1 MTLNIQKNKK
11 DIEII
16 AINGTPVESDHI
28 RAIEAILFA
37 ANTPLSLEMI
47 RDRIQHN
54 VAVPLPVRDIVLYLR
69 DFYKNR
75 GFILWESDGFW
86 SFRTHADMTPFLSM
100 DKTFDKKLSKA
111 ALETMAIIAYHQ
123 PLTRADIETI
133 RGVAVHK
140 GTLDVLME
148 CGWIKPGRRRETA
161 GRPLTWV
168 TTNDFLVHFGLENLN
183 DLPRLD
189 DLKSAGLLDRRP
201 AIENTLAGGIENG
214 LLFDQQNEPDE
225 SE

>member
-1 MTLNIQKNKK
+1 
-11 DIEII
+11 
-16 AINGTPVESDHI
+16 
-28 RAIEAILFA
+28 
-37 ANTPLSLEMI
+37 
-47 RDRIQHN
+47 
-54 VAVPLPVRDIVLYLR
+54 
-69 DFYKNR
+69 
-75 GFILWESDGFW
+75 
-86 SFRTHADMTPFLSM
+86 
-100 DKTFDKKLSKA
+100 
-111 ALETMAIIAYHQ
+111 
-123 PLTRADIETI
+123 
-133 RGVAVHK
+133 
-140 GTLDVLME
+140 ME